1 MAPRGCRLYN
11 GKWLHLGQDGCLK
24 AEDFMF
30 EPDDPVLAPVTN
42 LLRECDEID
51 CQGMTVMPGMIDSH
65 VHVTASS
72 ADLRKPAFMTPSL
85 LYARSVPIL
94 EGMLMRGFTTVRDCG
109 GADHG
114 LAEAVEEG
122 TLKGPRIIHCGKALS
137 QTGGH
142 GDFRAAAEN
151 QLPFGSCRCCNFTIG
166 RVCDGITA
174 CREAVRDEVRKGA
187 SHIKIMASGGVASPT
202 DRLENLQFSEE
213 ELNAIVEEA
222 TNAKIYCCAHAYTD
236 EAVERA
242 VRCGVRS
249 IEHGNYAGNATL
261 DLMKQKEVFLVPT
274 LITYDR
280 LKKDGVAG
288 GMPQELVDKVGGLV
302 ERGQNTLKRATEKAV
317 GVCYGSDLLGDMH
330 KWQAHGIDLHL
341 KAGVSNVD
349 LLKSLVHTPHKMIYP
364 GAGCLRSA
372 DIPPSSVYGYA
383 GFRADLLVVKG
394 DVLENPRLLMD
405 PDNIKVIIA
414 NGKIVKNEL
423 GFKKQESA
431 AKRARR

>member
-1 MAPRGCRLYN
+1 MFDCKVRRG
-11 GKWLHLGQDGCLK
+11 
-24 AEDFMF
+24 A
-30 EPDDPVLAPVTN
+30 VLLPVTSLTPN
-42 LLRECDEID
+42 SEID
-51 CQGMTVMPGMIDSH
+51 CNGMPVKHYIDCDGMTVMPGMIDSH

-213 ELNAIVEEA
+213 DLKAIVEEA
-222 TNAKIYCCAHAYTD
+222 KNAKIYCCAHAYTD
-236 EAVERA
+236 EAIERA

-249 IEHGNYAGNATL
+249 IEHGNYASDETL
-261 DLMKQKEVFLVPT
+261 DLMKQKGVFLVPT

-288 GMPQELVDKVGGLV
+288 GMPQELVDKVGDLV
-302 ERGQNTLKRATEKAV
+302 QRGQKTLKRATEMGV
-317 GVCYGSDLLGDMH
+317 DVCYGSDLLGDMH

-341 KAGVSNVD
+341 KAGVSNLD

-364 GAGCLRSA
+364 GAGYLRSA
-372 DIPPSSVYGYA
+372 DKPPSSVYGYA

-423 GFKKQESA
+423 GFKKEESA